1 MINFNSTKL
10 ILLFLTLPF
19 QLFGAQ
25 ILCSGNSVEDESI
38 KIKFVIDDE
47 SNKITAEDNVSYQLS
62 VNNDFLYEWEAIVD
76 NYIYINTI
84 DKLTGE
90 MLILSRRAG
99 DQNLKNVAFLMCMN
113 KEKAAIS

>member
-10 ILLFLTLPF
+10 ILLSLTLPF

-62 VNNDFLYEWEAIVD
+62 VNNNFLYEWEAIVD

-113 KEKAAIS
+113 KGKAAIS